1 MSEISSLGPG
11 GRPRLASSSQFVDDQ
26 INVLRRRVAAAVE
39 KGALST
45 DDGAAIVKQLDDI
58 QKSVDAGAVTASLS
72 RTDLRRTS
80 EELHAINRQVI
91 QAIPAITGMS
101 RRCSSI
107 SSRPASPIAR
117 SPGSIGIRPSI
128 RFSPTS
134 R

>member
-72 RTDLRRTS
+72 RSDLRRTS

-91 QAIPAITGMS
+91 QANRAAAANSTAAPSRGKPGHIDIT
-101 RRCSSI
+101 
-107 SSRPASPIAR
+107 A
-117 SPGSIGIRPSI
+117 
-128 RFSPTS
+128 
-134 R
+134 